1 MGFQLT
7 FDIWKFSSFRKLF
20 FAGFLT
26 SISRWFEFLT
36 FSILSWELTGNTAI
50 VGYIMTTRFL
60 SLAITGLFFSAN
72 GSRFSG
78 QNVMVFFTGICSIF
92 SFLVFISFY
101 IDIQIQ
107 LLGLFLISGLSGAL
121 WSVDFSFRRR
131 MLGDSLP
138 DYLISSGVSIDV
150 LSTHATR
157 LIGPFVGGLFLA
169 YSKPNFIFLFLSILY
184 FVSTLIILFEND
196 KNVISNEKKSYL
208 ELFSNVIFEVSKS
221 STLITVIVLTPLFNI
236 FALPFLSL
244 IGILIIEKFSINS
257 FFTGLIVSVE
267 GLGAF
272 IGGVLIS
279 AFPPKRKQILFCLT
293 LLLLFLFIC
302 LISISK
308 NILLLTILL
317 FLAGIVTSSYSALQ
331 SSIIYLYSTPS
342 LRSSTFSLLTIAIG
356 SGSIGTLNISMMSNN
371 FSTQELTLIMG
382 LEGIGFFILVIFF
395 LIMKYKIFRK
405 I

>member
-1 MGFQLT
+1 MIFP
-7 FDIWKFSSFRKLF
+7 
-20 FAGFLT
+20 GFLT

-36 FSILSWELTGNTAI
+36 FSILSWELTGNTAV

-107 LLGLFLISGLSGAL
+107 LLSLFLISGLSGAL

-184 FVSTLIILFEND
+184 FVSTLIILFEKD

-208 ELFSNVIFEVSKS
+208 ELFSNVIFEVSKN

>member
-7 FDIWKFSSFRKLF
+7 FDIWKFTSFRKLF

-138 DYLISSGVSIDV
+138 DYLISSGVSVDV

-169 YSKPNFIFLFLSILY
+169 YSRPNFIFLFLSILY

>member
-7 FDIWKFSSFRKLF
+7 FDIWKFRSFRKLF

-382 LEGIGFFILVIFF
+382 LEGICFFTLVIFF
-395 LIMKYKIFRK
+395 LIMKYKFFRK